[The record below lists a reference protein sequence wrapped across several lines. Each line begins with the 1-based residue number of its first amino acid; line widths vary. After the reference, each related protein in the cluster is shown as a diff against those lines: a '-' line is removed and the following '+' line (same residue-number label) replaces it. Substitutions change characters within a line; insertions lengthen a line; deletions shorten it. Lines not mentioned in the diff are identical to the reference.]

1 MMPHTVE
8 QHFEDRS
15 PGVRAVYDAIIGAAR
30 TLGDFDEDP
39 KKTSIHLNRKTA
51 FAGVQTRRQFLI
63 LTLKSDRDIDSGRVV
78 RREQTSAHRWH
89 VEFRI
94 ERPDEIDLELR
105 HWLEKAYDLSA

>member
-1 MMPHTVE
+1 MSPTVE
-8 QHFEDRS
+8 QHFENRS
-15 PGVRAVYDAIIGAAR
+15 PGVRAIYETILGAAR

-51 FAGVQTRRQFLI
+51 FAGIQTRRQWLL

-78 RREQTSAHRWH
+78 KREHTSPNRWY
-89 VEFRI
+89 VEIRI

-105 HWLEKAYDLSA
+105 GWLGKAYALSG